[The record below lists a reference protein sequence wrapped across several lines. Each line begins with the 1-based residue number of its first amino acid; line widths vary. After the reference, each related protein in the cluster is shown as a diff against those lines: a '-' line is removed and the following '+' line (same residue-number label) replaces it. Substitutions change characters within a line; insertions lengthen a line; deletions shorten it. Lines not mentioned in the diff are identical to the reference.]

1 MLFCP
6 KALHYNYAQLRQ
18 ARRKE
23 GIQMRVKLIFLM
35 SVTLLMTL
43 AVSAQTVT
51 LERPVGKT
59 DVPSP
64 VLKAFKSAY
73 PQASARSYMKVEVNG
88 LTFYRIESLEKNLHR
103 NATYNPDGSVAKLE
117 ERIAANELPA
127 VAQQAIQEKYPKAK
141 VARAEKVTQGDRIE
155 YKADV
160 RKGGKSFDLFFDADG
175 KLISAREVKVNIV
188 MR

>member
-23 GIQMRVKLIFLM
+23 GIQMRVKLIFLL

>member
-1 MLFCP
+1 M
-6 KALHYNYAQLRQ
+6 K
-18 ARRKE
+18 
-23 GIQMRVKLIFLM
+23 VKLISLM

-188 MR
+188 MK

>member
-6 KALHYNYAQLRQ
+6 KALHYNYTQLRQ

-175 KLISAREVKVNIV
+175 KLISAREVKVDIV

>member
-18 ARRKE
+18 ARRKK